1 MSSSGVK
8 RSANSALSDDEEKR
22 HRVLGDSI
30 VDDPDAT
37 IIDSR
42 FLRSTA
48 LDGPTHTMSVADS
61 TIKEQLKAALCDPGL
76 MDLVSEAVAA
86 RVSDRLLEELAGL
99 KEKLLEKDREISL
112 LRNQVDALE
121 QYSRRNCV
129 RIGPVRPCSRVSR

>member
-1 MSSSGVK
+1 MSSSGVE
-8 RSANSALSDDEEKR
+8 RSANSPLSDDEEKR

-61 TIKEQLKAALCDPGL
+61 TIKEQLKAALCDPGFL
-76 MDLVSEAVAA
+76 DLVSGAVA
-86 RVSDRLLEELAGL
+86 S
-99 KEKLLEKDREISL
+99 
-112 LRNQVDALE
+112 
-121 QYSRRNCV
+121 
-129 RIGPVRPCSRVSR
+129 PVSRFSPVTGRTRRLKGETLGKGQAKFPSEGQSGCFRAVQQMQLR